1 MAVADRRIK
10 RGIYGFAVLL
20 LAGLALLRFLDVD
33 PVLFKILTVASGLL
47 VLLLLITYRAFAGVA
62 EAARNAPQPPPSAD
76 DDDDDDEDD
85 Q

>member
-76 DDDDDDEDD
+76 DDDDEDD

>member
-1 MAVADRRIK
+1 MAAAGNRIK

-20 LAGLALLRFLDVD
+20 LAGLALLRIQGADTAL
-33 PVLFKILTVASGLL
+33 LKILTIAAGLL

-76 DDDDDDEDD
+76 DDDEDE
-85 Q
+85 